1 MRDQIRDLVHALFS
15 HLPCNTQ
22 GHVANILYRQARS
35 LHRGQ
40 DHALMISV
48 PAVIH
53 FKLLSLIAWHHY
65 DSTVRLI
72 QSVPRLDYSASE
84 PWAMECRRELATVQL
99 RAAPQPPSRP
109 QEVAEREEEF
119 FSGSPSLKAL
129 KIQLR
134 PHCGLGT
141 SLLHTPD
148 GCRLLYDR
156 LGLRDLSW
164 PAPADWSIRHT
175 SEAKCKVCQIYEHD
189 LM

>member
-1 MRDQIRDLVHALFS
+1 MHCFLTYHATLK
-15 HLPCNTQ
+15 
-22 GHVANILYRQARS
+22 GVHVANILYRQARS

-99 RAAPQPPSRP
+99 RAAP
-109 QEVAEREEEF
+109 
-119 FSGSPSLKAL
+119 
-129 KIQLR
+129 LR
-134 PHCGLGT
+134 Y
-141 SLLHTPD
+141 SSDHT
-148 GCRLLYDR
+148 
-156 LGLRDLSW
+156 
-164 PAPADWSIRHT
+164 A
-175 SEAKCKVCQIYEHD
+175 V
-189 LM
+189 